1 MGLPQSDWMKF
12 FDVLKNGAASTE
24 EALQAVHAAMTAIG
38 AATETALQ
46 VYTTY
51 DNMMTKKEN
60 AELKKYQ
67 KNQDKKKSVSK
78 QD

>member
-1 MGLPQSDWMKF
+1 MQF

-46 VYTTY
+46 VYTTEDVY
-51 DNMMTKKEN
+51 KRQHACSSD
-60 AELKKYQ
+60 
-67 KNQDKKKSVSK
+67 V
-78 QD
+78 

>member
-1 MGLPQSDWMKF
+1 
-12 FDVLKNGAASTE
+12 
-24 EALQAVHAAMTAIG
+24 MTAIG

-67 KNQDKKKSVSK
+67 KNQDKKKKANEKRVK
-78 QD
+78 AGLMTEEQA